1 MARGL
6 SAITIV
12 AVIICAT
19 SIFPGGDAARFTL
32 LNRCKFTVWVG
43 TQTNDNLPALA
54 EGGFRLGTGAQM
66 GVDAPAGWVGR
77 FWGRTGCNFDSS
89 GMGPCQTGDCGGKL
103 KCNGAGG
110 NPPVTL
116 AEFQLNGYKNMDFYD
131 VSLVDGYNC
140 PLSITPSGG
149 SGDCRSPGC
158 TISDLNSK
166 CAPILQVKNGAGTV
180 VACKSACE
188 HFKTDQYCCRKP
200 YDTPQTCPP
209 SSYSK
214 TFKALCPTA
223 YSYAFDDLTST
234 FTCTGA
240 TYTITFCPT

>member
-6 SAITIV
+6 SVITIL
-12 AVIICAT
+12 AIFISAA
-19 SIFPGGDAARFTL
+19 SIFPGGDAARFTF

-43 TQTNDNLPALA
+43 TQPNANKPLLA
-54 EGGFRLGTGAQM
+54 EGGFTLGAGAQM
-66 GVDAPAGWVGR
+66 GVDAPAGWAGR
-77 FWGRTGCNFDSS
+77 FWGRTGCNFNSA

-116 AEFQLNGYKNMDFYD
+116 AEFQLNGFQNKDFYD

-140 PLSITPSGG
+140 PLRITPSGG
-149 SGDCRSPGC
+149 TGDCGSPGC
-158 TISDLNSK
+158 TSDLNSK
-166 CAPILQVKNGAGTV
+166 CPNELQVKNSAGTV

-188 HFKTDQYCCRKP
+188 QFKTDQYCCKGA
-200 YDTPQTCPP
+200 YDTPAKCPP
-209 SSYSK
+209 FSYSK
-214 TFKALCPTA
+214 IFKAACPTA
-223 YSYAFDDLTST
+223 YSYAYDDPTST